1 MDLREIRARGEVVRH
16 PWELARFEVVCDL
29 LKKYVG
35 EKDRLNILDL
45 GCGDTFFVENLAQ
58 RFTNSQFYGVDI
70 EFADEDLEM
79 LSDKLK
85 DEPIQLFRTLD
96 DLEAGAAPKAIDIVL
111 LLDVVEHIEF
121 DVEFLQMLHNKSY
134 ITDQTKIFITVP
146 AFQSLYTSHDDFLGH
161 YRRYDNTHLER
172 TIQKAGFQKL
182 KVGYFFGSL
191 LPVRAL
197 KVVKEKLFGKDEES
211 TGLVEW
217 SGSKGKT
224 NLIKNVLQ
232 LDYKIGQITGGKLP
246 GLSNYI
252 VINKDV
258 RR

>member
-1 MDLREIRARGEVVRH
+1 MDLREIRAREEVVRH

-29 LKKYVG
+29 LKKYIK
-35 EKDRLNILDL
+35 ETESLNMLDL

-58 RFTNSQFYGVDI
+58 RFSNSRFYGVDI
-70 EFADEDLEM
+70 EFEEADLDALGE
-79 LSDKLK
+79 KLK
-85 DEPIQLFRTLD
+85 GQPIQLFQSLD
-96 DLEAGAAPKAIDIVL
+96 NMEAEAAPQEIDIVL

-121 DVEFLQMLHNKSY
+121 DVEFLQMLHRKPY
-134 ITDQTKIFITVP
+134 ITERTKIIITVP

-161 YRRYDNTHLER
+161 YRRYDNAHLKK
-172 TIQKAGFQKL
+172 TIEKAGFQSV

-197 KVVKEKLFGKDEES
+197 KVAKEKLLGKDKAS

-217 SGSKGKT
+217 SGSEGKT
-224 NLIKNVLQ
+224 TFIKNVLQ
-232 LDYKIGQITGGKLP
+232 LDYKIGQLTGGKLP

-252 VINKDV
+252 VIQK
-258 RR
+258 